1 MRDACY
7 FAVILTAIISGMT
20 GCGRK
25 VEMRSA
31 AQMAAVTI
39 PAPESGGETLPQHVA
54 NLSIGRDQRGH
65 IWGLFDVT
73 SYVEDK
79 QLCEVKQKVLKL
91 IDRRTEGAVI
101 RDLIFEMPST
111 AHLYM
116 PLNDNLQRMYEDERN
131 EFERFFVKGKKY
143 RLTVYDCFAPCQNH
157 QDVINIE
164 SL

>member
-1 MRDACY
+1 MRDAYY
-7 FAVILTAIISGMT
+7 FAVILTVIIFGTT

-25 VEMRSA
+25 VEIQSA
-31 AQMAAVTI
+31 AQMAAATI
-39 PAPESGGETLPQHVA
+39 PAPESGDETLPHHVA
-54 NLSIGRDQRGH
+54 SLSIRRDQRGH
-65 IWGLFDVT
+65 IMGLFDVT

-116 PLNDNLQRMYEDERN
+116 PLDDTLRKLYEDERN
-131 EFERFFVKGKKY
+131 EFERFFMKGKKY

-164 SL
+164 PL